1 MKVVVADTGVIIS
14 LIHIKQL
21 DLIEKVFGE
30 YYVAQAVWVELN
42 NYDNPKFDKSK
53 LQVIENKV
61 RKIHSKNYL
70 SMIMD
75 YGESESSILYEE
87 LKADYLLVDDNK
99 ARKIAE
105 SLDINCIG
113 TLGLLLK
120 AKQKKLVNELKPL
133 FEELINTGRYFSK
146 ELLNSILIRIEEDKM
161 APDPD

>member
-1 MKVVVADTGVIIS
+1 MKVVISDTGVIIS
-14 LIHIKQL
+14 LIHIGHL
-21 DLIEKVFGE
+21 DIIEKIFKE
-30 YYVAQAVWVELN
+30 FYIAEAVWVELN
-42 NYDNPKFDKSK
+42 KYDNPKFDKSE
-53 LQVIENKV
+53 LQKIKSKV

-87 LKADYLLVDDNK
+87 LKADYLLIDDNK

-120 AKQKKLVNELKPL
+120 AKEKNLIVELRPL
-133 FEELINTGRYFSK
+133 FKEFIKMGRYFSK
-146 ELLNSILIRIEEDKM
+146 ELLNSILIKIKEKEIE
-161 APDPD
+161 